1 MKAEATYNGLS
12 LEWYTMGDRDQ
23 FVTFEVTGVDIYE
36 NYYDV
41 TVEAYKG
48 KDGQVYVEPTDAE
61 GYDYDN
67 MVERVIMNL
76 APYMTI
82 NF

>member
-12 LEWYTMGDRDQ
+12 LEWYTMGDKDQ
-23 FVTFEVTGVDIYE
+23 FVTFEVTGTDIYE

-41 TVEAYKG
+41 TVEAHKG
-48 KDGQVYVEPTDAE
+48 KDGQVHVEPTDAE
-61 GYDYDN
+61 GYEYDD

-76 APYMTI
+76 APYMVI